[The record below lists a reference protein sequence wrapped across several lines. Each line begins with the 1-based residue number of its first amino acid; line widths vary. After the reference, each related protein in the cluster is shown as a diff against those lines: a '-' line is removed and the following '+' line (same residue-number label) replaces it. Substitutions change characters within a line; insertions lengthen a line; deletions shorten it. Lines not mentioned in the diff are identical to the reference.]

1 MCIGNVC
8 ICEAYIC
15 IHIYIYICMC
25 YIFDLL
31 AESKTCPKIFHW
43 THSWHRRPHPHISW
57 EPETFHCGNVAV
69 VAIIFH
75 FWLLDLCL
83 SLLSDPKDSGE
94 LLQSFTTCAQQVPS
108 PELSSS
114 SGELEKFHWPTTLV
128 DYYHLAESDT
138 RGSSGVWYPVTQQPK
153 QQKK

>member
-1 MCIGNVC
+1 M
-8 ICEAYIC
+8 YIRG
-15 IHIYIYICMC
+15 IHM
-25 YIFDLL
+25 
-31 AESKTCPKIFHW
+31 
-43 THSWHRRPHPHISW
+43 HPHLHLHMHVLHIWSSSREQNMPKNIPLDSLLTSQTSPTHVSW
-57 EPETFHCGNVAV
+57 EPETFHCGNGAV

-138 RGSSGVWYPVTQQPK
+138 RGSSGMWYPATQQPK